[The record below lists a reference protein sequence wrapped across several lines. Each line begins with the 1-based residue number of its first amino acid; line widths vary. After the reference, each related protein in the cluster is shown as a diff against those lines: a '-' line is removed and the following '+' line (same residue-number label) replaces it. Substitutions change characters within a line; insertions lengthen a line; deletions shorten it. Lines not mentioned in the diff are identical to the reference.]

1 MSLTSLLHPFPD
13 LASPRGYSLLEVYN
27 LAANFLSGL
36 FRFVAIIKDLGHGEF
51 DDSRQV
57 LKLEQPSIN
66 TTRHLVSEMGRH
78 DLVLHVGDLS
88 YADGY
93 EPIVRKDI
101 PYFFEEIG
109 TSNNY

>member
-1 MSLTSLLHPFPD
+1 M
-13 LASPRGYSLLEVYN
+13 EVYSY
-27 LAANFLSGL
+27 FHS
-36 FRFVAIIKDLGHGEF
+36 IIFCMICYTMFCYDCKDLGHGEF

-66 TTRHLVSEMGRH
+66 TTRHLVSEMSRH

-93 EPIVRKDI
+93 EPIVML
-101 PYFFEEIG
+101 PYFLWV
-109 TSNNY
+109 

>member
-1 MSLTSLLHPFPD
+1 MNSTLLLHLFLD
-13 LASPRGYSLLEVYN
+13 LMSPQGYLLLVVSAINPY
-27 LAANFLSGL
+27 FLCVIKL
-36 FRFVAIIKDLGHGEF
+36 CCVIKDLGHGEF

-66 TTRHLVSEMGRH
+66 TTRHLINEMSRH

-93 EPIVRKDI
+93 EPIVRI
-101 PYFFEEIG
+101 Y
-109 TSNNY
+109 